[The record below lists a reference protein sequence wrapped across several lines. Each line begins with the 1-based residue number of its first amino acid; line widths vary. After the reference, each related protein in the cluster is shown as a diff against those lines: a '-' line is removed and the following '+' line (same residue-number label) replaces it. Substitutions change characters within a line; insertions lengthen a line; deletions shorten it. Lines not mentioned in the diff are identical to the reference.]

1 MQSHPGIPKYDDYGS
16 LPGLAGGPARNF
28 IAAVILLIL
37 LVAIPWGF
45 FTSLSWIL
53 ISIQIYENPN
63 LKMLVLL
70 SSSTVVLFLILACL
84 LARGRW
90 LRKGG
95 RLGGGERLLKGV
107 MWWSSLA
114 VLAAIALIA
123 AAVLASMNYST
134 YWQRYYELTTLAKHV
149 GVDPSITHGQQLLD
163 AGSVTFSLG
172 VKPILNMSASFADE
186 KLYCVAPIVSAG
198 ALPAVYDFWAVGVDC
213 CSSKFSCGPVDI
225 LGARGGL
232 RVVDTDLLV
241 KYRRAVAIAK
251 AQYKIQTQTPLYF
264 TWVADPTASLNGM
277 KDAGT
282 DMFWLSS
289 IITLAILGPL
299 VLAGYVLCSRWL

>member
-1 MQSHPGIPKYDDYGS
+1 MQSYSGVPKHDYGS
-16 LPGLAGGPARNF
+16 LPGLSGGPTHNF
-28 IAAVILLIL
+28 IAAVVLLIL

-63 LKMLVLL
+63 LKMMVLL
-70 SSSTVVLFLILACL
+70 SSSSIVVFVILAAV

-107 MWWSSLA
+107 VWWSSLA
-114 VLAAIALIA
+114 LLTAIALIA
-123 AAVLASMNYST
+123 AAVVASMNYST
-134 YWQRYYELTTLAKHV
+134 YWQRFYELTTLAKHM

-172 VKPILNMSASFADE
+172 VKPILNMSASFADG
-186 KLYCVAPIVSAG
+186 KLYCVAPIVSSG
-198 ALPAVYDFWAVGVDC
+198 ALPAVYDFWAVGVNC
-213 CSSKFSCGPVDI
+213 CSPNFSCGPVDMM
-225 LGARGGL
+225 GARGGL

-241 KYRRAVAIAK
+241 KYRRAVAIAQ
-251 AQYKIQTQTPLYF
+251 AQYQIQTQTPLYF
-264 TWVADPTASLNGM
+264 TWVADPTASLNDM
-277 KDAGT
+277 KDAGM

-299 VLAGYVLCSRWL
+299 VLVGYVMFARWH